1 MNPTHL
7 LGRLSVSRKL
17 LLIYLLD
24 LTAVIFITSILIDE
38 KFIAINFARKELQ
51 GNAYIGQ
58 VRDMLFDAV
67 DAHDGERQPA
77 QPTLQAKLTQA
88 EAAYG
93 DGMNSA
99 AMVEALQAA
108 LNQPAADSARA
119 RQEASHAVFNAGRR
133 LLTQIGDQSNLIL
146 DPDLDSYYT
155 MSLTVLRFPE
165 LLDQLLQYAHLESS
179 ADQRSLLVVKGRL
192 EALLEAIESD
202 YRAAYA
208 SNTGSTLAAVLN
220 QARAG
225 LLESL
230 RVLVRIEA
238 QDSGAI
244 EQSRRAVLSNLRDA
258 WAATAVG
265 LDGLLQ
271 ARIDHLFQRMWMHL
285 GMAAAL
291 LAVILFLVFYV
302 ARLIA
307 LPLRR
312 LAQVADQVQATND
325 YSLRAEWR
333 SSDEIGQ
340 LVTGFN
346 TMLDRLDRERL
357 IQQELAAQ
365 ARAADAQ
372 RELLEAIPIPL
383 LVTAIPD
390 HRILHANTP
399 AHDWVDAGQENPWG
413 SGMER
418 GARARF
424 FQRLADEGAAHEFEA
439 HWLGPRGAS
448 WALLSANRLRYQEQE
463 AVLTTFAPINAIKR
477 MEARMKLWASV
488 FEATSEGILVLDSTH
503 KILMANAAILRATG
517 YRTEE
522 MVGRDTEFLA
532 AARFDS
538 EAQRKLF
545 LAIATHGAW
554 EGEYWLKR
562 KNGSETPQWMM
573 VNTVRDELGEPSHTI
588 ALFVDIAERKAQEE
602 KIRHL
607 AHHDALTGLPNRL
620 LFDERLKMSLQQ
632 AERHHE
638 QVALLFIDLD
648 RFKNIN
654 DTLGHPVGDG
664 LLQSVAAR
672 LLEAVRAGDTVC
684 RQGGDEFVVI
694 LNAVADAKEVAHVIE
709 HRLIPLILQPHCVGD
724 LNLQISCSVGI
735 ALYPEDGQDGD
746 TLMRIA
752 DAAMYAAKAGGRN
765 NFQFFSAET
774 NRHALERLSM
784 ETHLRDALERNEFE
798 LHVQPIVDIA
808 SGQVMVVEGLL
819 RWRQPSLGLV
829 PPVKF
834 IPIAEEN
841 GLIDAIGGW
850 VLEEACRVHRL
861 WLDEGV
867 GPVTIAVN
875 VSPVQFKRGDF
886 VATVMAA
893 LATCSLTPGCLQL
906 ELTESLMMSDSER
919 SLQQLR
925 QLKTLGFSLSLD
937 DFGTGY
943 SSLSYLQRYPFDKLK
958 IDRSFV
964 RDMIE
969 DPADLAITRTIASL
983 GKTLGMRVV
992 AEGVEYAEELALLK
1006 TLGCDEVQGYFV
1018 AKPMPAHEFIAWVK
1032 QFRATP
1038 WNAGEDA

>member
-1 MNPTHL
+1 MNPTRL

-24 LTAVIFITSILIDE
+24 LTAVIFITSILIEE
-38 KFIAINFARKELQ
+38 KFIAINFARKEVA
-51 GNAYIGQ
+51 GNAYIVS
-58 VRDMLFDAV
+58 VREALFDTVAV
-67 DAHDGERQPA
+67 HDGKPA
-77 QPTLQAKLTQA
+77 AGVDDVQVAIRQA
-88 EAAYG
+88 EINYG
-93 DGMNSA
+93 EGMQTTELATVFGNNLATRHASQL
-99 AMVEALQAA
+99 ALHETFA
-108 LNQPAADSARA
+108 
-119 RQEASHAVFNAGRR
+119 AGRK
-133 LLTQIGDQSNLIL
+133 LLTRIGDQSNLIL

-165 LLDQLLQYAHLESS
+165 LLEQLLNYDMQVTTP
-179 ADQRSLLVVKGRL
+179 DQTQFLIARGKL
-192 EALLEAIESD
+192 EAQVESIEAD

-208 SNTGSTLAAVLN
+208 GNPARTLPGQLNATRTQLLAALQTLLGVEAGTPEALLG
-220 QARAG
+220 ARALALTALHEAWHDTARSLDI
-225 LLESL
+225 LLE
-230 RVLVRIEA
+230 
-238 QDSGAI
+238 
-244 EQSRRAVLSNLRDA
+244 
-258 WAATAVG
+258 
-265 LDGLLQ
+265 
-271 ARIDHLFQRMWMHL
+271 ARIALLFQRMWLHL
-285 GMAAAL
+285 GMAAGL
-291 LAVILFLVFYV
+291 LSLILFLVFYV
-302 ARLIA
+302 ARLIS

-312 LAQVADQVQATND
+312 LAQIADQVQATND
-325 YSLRAEWR
+325 YSLRAEWQ

-399 AHDWVDAGQENPWG
+399 AHDWVDEGHENPWG
-413 SGMER
+413 SAMER

-439 HWLGPRGAS
+439 HWQGPRGSS

-477 MEARMKLWASV
+477 MEARLKLWASV
-488 FEATSEGILVLDSTH
+488 FEATSEGILVLDSEH
-503 KILMANAAILRATG
+503 KILLANAAILRATG

-554 EGEYWLKR
+554 GGEFWLKR
-562 KNGSETPQWMM
+562 KNGSETPQWLM
-573 VNTVRDELGEPSHTI
+573 VNTVRDEQGEPSHTI

-664 LLQSVAAR
+664 LLQSVAQR

-694 LNAVADAKEVAHVIE
+694 LNAVVDAEEVAHVIE

-735 ALYPEDGQDGD
+735 AMYPEDGRDGD

-765 NFQFFSAET
+765 NFQFFSVET

-784 ETHLRDALERNEFE
+784 ETHLREALDRNEFE

-808 SGQVMVVEGLL
+808 SGDVMLVEGLL

-893 LATCSLTPGCLQL
+893 LETCQLTPGCLQL

-964 RDMIE
+964 RDMIV

-1006 TLGCDEVQGYFV
+1006 TFGCDEVQGYFV